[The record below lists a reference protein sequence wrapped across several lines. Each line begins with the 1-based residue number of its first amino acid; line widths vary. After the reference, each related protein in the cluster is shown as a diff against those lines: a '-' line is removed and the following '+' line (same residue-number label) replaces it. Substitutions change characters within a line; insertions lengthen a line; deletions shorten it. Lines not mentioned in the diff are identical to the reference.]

1 MRRVVNPVSNAAASP
16 AHMRSNTVAARLT
29 KEQINARL
37 RAERDAGGI
46 VYDALCGTGI
56 TAKMAA
62 RGGADMVTT
71 HILAYFRMQG
81 LSSMAGYLPIGDANA
96 ITLELCERSLL
107 NVVSEC
113 PVMAGLLCV
122 DPTRDMR
129 AFVDRCLAAGV
140 TGIMN
145 CPTVALID
153 GKFRG
158 DLEETGT
165 GYDKEINL
173 LGYASSKGA
182 FTKAFVTTVD
192 EALAMAEAG
201 IDNIIVHF
209 GNSSGGT
216 IGSATVLDQHAA
228 AERTASVID
237 ALQAKHSNVI
247 VTCHGGSIE
256 TPEDFESF
264 LKNEPR
270 LDGYVGGSS
279 AERFPIEESVP
290 RVTANFKSVKR
301 PKAN

>member
-1 MRRVVNPVSNAAASP
+1 
-16 AHMRSNTVAARLT
+16 
-29 KEQINARL
+29 
-37 RAERDAGGI
+37 
-46 VYDALCGTGI
+46 
-56 TAKMAA
+56 MAA

-113 PVMAGLLCV
+113 PVMAGLLCA
-122 DPTRDMR
+122 DPTRDMH

-153 GKFRG
+153 GKFRS
-158 DLEETGT
+158 DLEETGMS
-165 GYDKEINL
+165 YDQEINV
-173 LGYASSKGA
+173 LGYASSRDA
-182 FTKAFVTTVD
+182 FTKAFVTSAD
-192 EALAMAEAG
+192 EALVMAEAG
-201 IDNIIVHF
+201 VDNIIVHY

-216 IGSATVLDQHAA
+216 IGSATVLGEDAS

-237 ALQAKHSNVI
+237 ALQARHSGVI

-256 TPEDFESF
+256 TPEDFENF
-264 LKNEPR
+264 LKKEPR

-290 RVTANFKSVKR
+290 RVTAGFKSVKR